1 MCAVPGTSM
10 EGAGV
15 EDAEH
20 PTAYDDEEEEE
31 EDAIDPDDF
40 TYEELTVLGEVA
52 GTVAAGL
59 TEKQLNA
66 LNRIQYKEFTREN
79 NHNNPYVESMRRSM
93 RVMSNN
99 MVCCCSC
106 VVCQLEFEAEDTV
119 IVLPCKHVYHP
130 ECIVEWLKQKK
141 KCPHCGQEMAS
152 AS

>member
-1 MCAVPGTSM
+1 MEADARGRTGITTTNDGNGRSRCVACVPVKDEGVVVKDLLMLPVCAVPGTSR

-31 EDAIDPDDF
+31 EEEDAIDPDDL

-66 LNRIQYKEFTREN
+66 LNRTQYKEFTREN
-79 NHNNPYVESMRRSM
+79 NHSDPYVESM
-93 RVMSNN
+93 
-99 MVCCCSC
+99 
-106 VVCQLEFEAEDTV
+106 
-119 IVLPCKHVYHP
+119 
-130 ECIVEWLKQKK
+130 
-141 KCPHCGQEMAS
+141 
-152 AS
+152 

>member
-1 MCAVPGTSM
+1 M

-20 PTAYDDEEEEE
+20 PTAYDDEEEDE
-31 EDAIDPDDF
+31 EDAIDPDDL

-79 NHNNPYVESMRRSM
+79 NHNDPYVESMRRSM
-93 RVMSNN
+93 RVMSNKN
-99 MVCCCSC
+99 GVLL
-106 VVCQLEFEAEDTV
+106 QL
-119 IVLPCKHVYHP
+119 
-130 ECIVEWLKQKK
+130 
-141 KCPHCGQEMAS
+141 CGVS
-152 AS
+152 TRV